1 MNWIT
6 TETASRIL
14 GDLIEIPT
22 INPMGAPYGSSEPV
36 ERKALGYIEQLFARY
51 GVTMERQRCSP
62 LHESLLISAPGRL
75 DGGITLMEAHVDTV
89 PADDWRETAFTRRSV
104 GSRIYGRGACDDKG
118 SLVSMLLALLDILE
132 RGHKPP
138 YSIALLAAGDEE
150 YAQTGIK
157 HFAGLGYPVSRSVV
171 GEPTSLTPI
180 IQHKGTIRWDISVH
194 GRSAHTSRPELG
206 RNAITDAI
214 KVIAILNDH
223 QRELEKQFMNPLTAA
238 PVITVTK
245 IQGGR
250 TRNAVPDECVLAMD
264 FRVVPGMNPAEARQA
279 VIDKLNSSGLDLSHS
294 EVQLMTPP
302 LDTNPDHPFS
312 KKVLDICRKVTGIAG
327 IDFGGAP
334 YGTDAAWIAS
344 AGPSIVLGPGSIK
357 SAHSI
362 DEFVDV
368 NEITSCARIY
378 REIMMSEIQSE

>member
-6 TETASRIL
+6 TETASRVL

-22 INPMGAPYGSSEPV
+22 VNPMGTPYGPSEPV
-36 ERKALGYIEQLFARY
+36 ERKALEYIEQLFVRY
-51 GVTMERQRCSP
+51 DVKMERQRCSP
-62 LHESLLISAPGRL
+62 LHESLLISAPGNL
-75 DGGITLMEAHVDTV
+75 GGGITLMEAHVDTV
-89 PADDWRETAFTRRSV
+89 PADDWQDTAFTTRSI
-104 GSRIYGRGACDDKG
+104 GTRIYGRGACDDKG
-118 SLVSMLLALLDILE
+118 SLTSMLLALLDILE
-132 RGHKPP
+132 SGHKPP
-138 YSIALLAAGDEE
+138 FSTALLAAGDEE

-157 HFAGLGYPVSRSVV
+157 HFASLGYPVARSVV

-206 RNAITDAI
+206 RNAITDAV
-214 KVIAILNDH
+214 KVLEILNDH
-223 QRELEKQFMNPLTAA
+223 QRDLEKQFMNHLTSA

-250 TRNAVPDECVLAMD
+250 TRNAVPDECVLAID
-264 FRVVPGMNPAEARQA
+264 FRVVPGMNPAEARQV
-279 VIDKLNSSGLDLSHS
+279 VIHKLNSSGLDLSHS
-294 EVQLMTPP
+294 DVQLMTPP
-302 LDTNPDHPFS
+302 LDTNSADPFS
-312 KKVLDICRKVTGIAG
+312 QKVLDICRKVTGIADM
-327 IDFGGAP
+327 DFAGAP

-344 AGPSIVLGPGSIK
+344 SGPSIVLGPGSIR

-368 NEITSCARIY
+368 DEITACARIY
-378 REIMMSEIQSE
+378 RDIMMSGT